1 MRRAEFDL
9 AAERQLR
16 AEFSRKRVRLPR
28 KHKRGVLAYRSEK
41 GVSAPWLRRLPEL
54 ALLDVLAVDNV
65 CARVMRQLDCA
76 AAGACLFACRDL
88 GSAVA
93 VHADW
98 QALCAE
104 MWADKVFVPAK
115 AEQLLRA
122 NRGREAFTFAL
133 EDSARTVIAL
143 EELVSMIWQTRAKAA
158 LGQYAVDTDPR
169 NNLGDLQSGF
179 LVASASAAVRARH
192 PVEGL
197 LCILDHSNPL
207 LEVRAGTAGT
217 RTGNVPACHT

>member
-16 AEFSRKRVRLPR
+16 AELSRKRVRLPR

-76 AAGACLFACRDL
+76 AVGACLLACRDL

-104 MWADKVFVPAK
+104 MWADKVFVPA
-115 AEQLLRA
+115 AARQLQKSARTA
-122 NRGREAFTFAL
+122 RQAFYFAVR
-133 EDSARTVIAL
+133 DAARTVITKA
-143 EELVSMIWQTRAKAA
+143 ELVEMVWQTRVKATM
-158 LGQYAVDTDPR
+158 G
-169 NNLGDLQSGF
+169 
-179 LVASASAAVRARH
+179 
-192 PVEGL
+192 EGA
-197 LCILDHSNPL
+197 
-207 LEVRAGTAGT
+207 LEVDPWHNGKHAVYVRCNADHTVDRELQVGPQPGTQLQLRPQPWPQA
-217 RTGNVPACHT
+217 RCLPRF